1 MNFSLHWFRHFWE
14 NSLTSIFY
22 HCGFTHSVFERISSA
37 FISVTQNFSSNICS
51 CFSSHIFWNFLILI
65 LLILN
70 YFVDAVCFSSMLIFL
85 FYWIWWTSRFC
96 CFPSVFS
103 VVRHL
108 CVWEFFSC
116 LLVVFNIA
124 CFCCWWGLYLPE
136 TWSRISVCS
145 AVLFSGWKSLCN
157 TAGGGEQSCPPNS
170 SVGHPQAYPF
180 FSYSLPQLMASP
192 EPAFSLD
199 KSFPTGCGFLW

>member
-14 NSLTSIFY
+14 NSLTSVFY
-22 HCGFTHSVFERISSA
+22 PYGFSHSVFERIPSA

-51 CFSSHIFWNFLILI
+51 CFSSHIFLSFLILI

-85 FYWIWWTSRFC
+85 FYWSWWTSQCC
-96 CFPSVFS
+96 CFPSVS
-103 VVRHL
+103 VL
-108 CVWEFFSC
+108 SCFCVWEFFSC
-116 LLVVFNIA
+116 LLVVFNITR
-124 CFCCWWGLYLPE
+124 FCWWRGLCLPE
-136 TWSRISVCS
+136 TGSHMSICS
-145 AVLFSGWKSLCN
+145 TVLFSGWKALCN

-180 FSYSLPQLMASP
+180 FSYSLPEVMASP
-192 EPAFSLD
+192 EPAFSLE
-199 KSFPTGCGFLW
+199 KSFPTVCGFLW